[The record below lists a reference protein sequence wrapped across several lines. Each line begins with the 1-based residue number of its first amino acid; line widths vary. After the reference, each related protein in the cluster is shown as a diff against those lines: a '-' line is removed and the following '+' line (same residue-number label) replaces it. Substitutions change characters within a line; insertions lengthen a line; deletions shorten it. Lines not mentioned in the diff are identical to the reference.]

1 MTKHFELV
9 GFLFDFLSVV
19 LVFTSEIFDLGFEG
33 LEVVREELLIVF
45 IFIDIY
51 LDDAFDFIVE
61 LVLLVVDFLLVFA

>member
-45 IFIDIY
+45 IFIYIY
-51 LDDAFDFIVE
+51 LDDAFDLIVE
-61 LVLLVVDFLLVFA
+61 LVLLVVDFLLVLA

>member
-33 LEVVREELLIVF
+33 LEVVREELLIAF